1 MKPIDPRHDPPLSE
15 TDIQAYADGFLP
27 PERAAHLRQYLG
39 KRPGE
44 ARRVAFYG
52 KLNQQIQDAF
62 EPTDE
67 PLPPP
72 LASDNARARSASGRW
87 LERCVRAVMLRPL
100 RTLLALMLAVALA
113 VLAASGWMAASQVSE
128 EALNNAAVMALAQA
142 ADGHLGTAAGSP
154 HEVNA
159 AAAGT
164 VAAGTTASGPAAA
177 AAAVAAPA
185 PLVAAP
191 DAPNLAPVGMHLVGY
206 RTLKLGPLARAT
218 EYVYL
223 NAEDQPVVLLVAP
236 SRTVTSQTQWG
247 AQRVS
252 TLRLLSWN
260 AHHQRYVLAGAADAR
275 GLMRAA
281 DFMTIR

>member
-191 DAPNLAPVGMHLVGY
+191 DAPNLAPVGWVHWH
-206 RTLKLGPLARAT
+206 
-218 EYVYL
+218 
-223 NAEDQPVVLLVAP
+223 AP
-236 SRTVTSQTQWG
+236 RNTST
-247 AQRVS
+247 
-252 TLRLLSWN
+252 
-260 AHHQRYVLAGAADAR
+260 
-275 GLMRAA
+275 
-281 DFMTIR
+281 